1 MKNFLFS
8 VVILATAMTTNA
20 TIRTVSNATVSAGQY
35 TTVQAA
41 VDASVVGD
49 TIYIHGS
56 QTNYGDVTLNKR
68 LVLIGAGHSLTG
80 TQFNFQTRLNY
91 IYFSQ
96 GNSTTLPTGSTIK
109 GISAFGVY
117 GLGGSLPVNNI
128 ILERNYFS
136 GYGGPTSI
144 LGTGWIFRN
153 NFTSKLNINNFKNII
168 ISNNVIDTYIA
179 YSNQPSVIITNNI
192 FLSLTYLS
200 EVSYATVT
208 NNIFINPRSLENY
221 PGPQNTW
228 NKNIMIYAD
237 PANYQTFPPANNTG
251 VGNLNTT
258 DNQFTTTI
266 PLNITLLDATKQDW
280 ILFATS
286 IGYKYGTDGTDVGI
300 HGGSYPMPNMTG
312 APNIPQIT
320 SMDLQNSVIPISGTL
335 NIELKARGQQ

>member
-35 TTVQAA
+35 TTVQSA

-56 QTNYGDVTLNKR
+56 QTNYGSVTLNKR

-80 TQFNFQTRLNY
+80 TQFNFPTTLNG
-91 IYFSQ
+91 IIFSQ

-109 GISAFGVY
+109 GINFWGIYST
-117 GLGGSLPVNNI
+117 GGSLPVNNI
-128 ILERNYFS
+128 TLERNYIN
-136 GYGGPTSI
+136 GNGGVTGI
-144 LGTGWIFRN
+144 LGTGWIYRN
-153 NFTSKLNINNFKNII
+153 NFISAFNINNFKNII
-168 ISNNVIDTYIA
+168 ISNNVIDNYIA
-179 YSNQPSVIITNNI
+179 SSNQPSVIITNNI
-192 FLSLTYLS
+192 FLNNAYISY
-200 EVSYATVT
+200 VSYATVT

-221 PGPQNTW
+221 SGTQNTW

-237 PANYQTFPPANNTG
+237 PANYLTFPPANNTG

-266 PLNITLLDATKQDW
+266 PLNITPLDATKQDW
-280 ILFATS
+280 ILLATS